1 VLEEL
6 QSAKTIINIL
16 QRELPTNTTTKNTC
30 GEQTNTKEWTSVSS
44 RNNSARPNKNKL
56 CVPKT
61 TDQHIVT
68 TNRFTPLYN
77 LQANN
82 VESNGLQTLQ
92 GQKKQTG
99 QISTQNENKT
109 PNQHRK
115 GMKIP
120 TIINGRL
127 IHGDDWKPTK
137 KKKEEK
143 TSTTGTSSSH
153 KVKILGDSHLR
164 ETASKIDQYLNTKYE
179 VSSWIKPG
187 ANTEETVNTLVE
199 DLKCLGTQDV
209 IVMNG
214 GSKDI
219 GSKRNQI
226 HKVLVQ
232 MKQFIQENTHSNI
245 IIVNIPPRHDM
256 NRNSVTNLEIQAAN
270 RKLNKIVKAY
280 NNVTIIESNLHR
292 KYFT

>member
-1 VLEEL
+1 M
-6 QSAKTIINIL
+6 
-16 QRELPTNTTTKNTC
+16 TTK
-30 GEQTNTKEWTSVSS
+30 
-44 RNNSARPNKNKL
+44 
-56 CVPKT
+56 
-61 TDQHIVT
+61 
-68 TNRFTPLYN
+68 RFTPLYN
-77 LQANN
+77 LQVNN
-82 VESNGLQTLQ
+82 VESNGLQALQ

-109 PNQHRK
+109 PNQRRK

-127 IHGDDWKPTK
+127 IHGDDWKPTT
-137 KKKEEK
+137 KEEK
-143 TSTTGTSSSH
+143 TSTTGTSISH

-179 VSSWIKPG
+179 VNSWIKPG
-187 ANTEETVNTLVE
+187 ANTEEIVNILVGG
-199 DLKCLGTQDV
+199 LKCLGTQDV

-214 GSKDI
+214 GSNDI

-256 NRNSVTNLEIQAAN
+256 NRNSVTNLEIRAAN
-270 RKLNKIVKAY
+270 RKLNKIAKA
-280 NNVTIIESNLHR
+280 
-292 KYFT
+292 